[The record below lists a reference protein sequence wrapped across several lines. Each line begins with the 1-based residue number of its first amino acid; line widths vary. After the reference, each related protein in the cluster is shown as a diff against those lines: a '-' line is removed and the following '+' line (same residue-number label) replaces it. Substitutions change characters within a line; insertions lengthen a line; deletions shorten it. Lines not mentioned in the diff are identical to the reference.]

1 MDWIELTIKTN
12 HAGSEAVS
20 AILLETGV
28 ISGVSIEDPMD
39 ILDRS
44 TSQWDYVDE
53 KALNTDKNTVTV
65 KAYISVHEDAQ
76 NIINSIKDKLTE
88 TKQYMDIG
96 EGSLSINNVK
106 ETDWSENWKQYYKPV
121 EIGERVIIKPTWENI
136 DAPDGKIVIEM
147 DPGMAFGTGTHETT
161 RMCVDLLQKY
171 KVQNKKVL
179 DLGTGSGILGITAVK
194 LGAKSCLGVDIDK
207 NAVKTANENARINN
221 ISDSFNAIY
230 GNLTDVVTGKF
241 DIVTANIIADAICM
255 LNQTVA
261 QFLADD
267 GVYITSG
274 IINTRVEDVKNSL
287 AENGFKI
294 IEECFDDDWVAIVSQ
309 KNM

>member
-221 ISDSFNAIY
+221 ISAMLYTAI
-230 GNLTDVVTGKF
+230 
-241 DIVTANIIADAICM
+241 
-255 LNQTVA
+255 
-261 QFLADD
+261 
-267 GVYITSG
+267 
-274 IINTRVEDVKNSL
+274 
-287 AENGFKI
+287 
-294 IEECFDDDWVAIVSQ
+294 
-309 KNM
+309 